1 MRSSLRALVVA
12 TVVAFVPDIV
22 VPGTRGIQVVTRL
35 ELGPLADKVQLAYEV
50 QKGDTLAAIA
60 RDRLGDE
67 KRLPELVAAN
77 PGIDPEK
84 LPIGKLLWLPAKDP
98 AVKDAPHLL
107 VSMAP
112 NRDLGYP
119 VQHGKPLPDSRYTG
133 HTLLLVPADLL
144 AEATGKD
151 RKVREQA
158 MAQPRI
164 QRLEASGCSSSVQD
178 RSPVHRAE
186 VTVQVF
192 TDKDGK
198 LAVRTAI
205 VWCGAD
211 GKPLPVDEHGNPK
224 APAPK
229 EGALLLVLAM
239 VGGGFLVWRGRGK
252 APQLALA

>member
-1 MRSSLRALVVA
+1 MRASLRALVVA

-22 VPGTRGIQVVTRL
+22 VPGTRGIEVVTRL
-35 ELGPLADKVQLAYEV
+35 DLGPLADKVKLAYEV

-77 PGIDPEK
+77 PGIDPDK
-84 LPIGKLLWLPAKDP
+84 LSIGMRLWLPAKDA

-119 VQHGKPLPDSRYTG
+119 VLLGQPLPHSRYSG
-133 HTLLLVPADLL
+133 HTLLLVPSDLL

-151 RKVREQA
+151 RKAREQA
-158 MAQPRI
+158 MASPRI
-164 QRLEASGCSSSVQD
+164 QRLDASGCSSSVQD

-186 VTVQVF
+186 VTVHVAA
-192 TDKDGK
+192 DKDGK
-198 LAVRTAI
+198 LVVRTAI

-229 EGALLLVLAM
+229 EGALLLILALL
-239 VGGGFLVWRGRGK
+239 GGGFLVWRGRDR
-252 APQLALA
+252 APQTALA

>member
-1 MRSSLRALVVA
+1 MRSSLRAFVVA

-35 ELGPLADKVQLAYEV
+35 DLGPLADKVQVAYEV
-50 QKGDTLAAIA
+50 QKGDTLTAIA

-67 KRLPELVAAN
+67 KRVPDLVAAN
-77 PGIDPEK
+77 PGIDPDK
-84 LPIGKLLWLPAKDP
+84 LAVGKLLWLPAKDP
-98 AVKDAPHLL
+98 AVKDAPHVL

-119 VQHGKPLPDSRYTG
+119 VQQGQPLPFSRYSG
-133 HTLLLVPADLL
+133 HTLLLVPSDLL

-151 RKVREQA
+151 RKAREQA

-164 QRLEASGCSSSVQD
+164 QRLEASGCSSTVQD

-224 APAPK
+224 SPAPK
-229 EGALLLVLAM
+229 EGALLLVLALL
-239 VGGGFLVWRGRGK
+239 GGGFLVWRGRDR